1 MTLDPT
7 DAQALAD
14 AVRALESPGLA
25 VQIAEIIGKPIG
37 YSIGRLPDAVM
48 RRIGETTSAALRTAL
63 RAAASTMNDE
73 RGITPSQRTHK
84 MLATLSGAIGGAFG
98 LPALAV
104 ELPVSTTII
113 LRSVADI
120 ARSQG
125 ESIRDV
131 DTQLACIEVFAIG
144 SGPKVEGTAD
154 AGYYATRAALAHAVS
169 NAAQYIAQKG
179 IIEEAAP
186 VVVRLISKVATR
198 FSGPVVEKFAA
209 QSLPLIGAAGGA
221 AVNLVFINHF
231 QDMARGHFTVRR
243 LERKY
248 SKEIVRK
255 EYDRLRM
262 LEN

>member
-1 MTLDPT
+1 MALDPT

-14 AVRALESPGLA
+14 AVRALESPGVA

-37 YSIGRLPDAVM
+37 YTIGRLPDAVV
-48 RRIGETTSAALRTAL
+48 RRIGDTTNAALRTAL
-63 RAAASTMNDE
+63 RAAVSTMNNE
-73 RGITPSQRTHK
+73 RSITPSQRTHK

-125 ESIRDV
+125 ENVREV
-131 DTQLACIEVFAIG
+131 DTQLACLEVFALG
-144 SGPKVEGTAD
+144 SGSTIEGTAD

-169 NAAQYIAQKG
+169 NAAQYITQKG
-179 IIEEAAP
+179 IVEEAAP
-186 VVVRLISKVATR
+186 VIVRLISKVASR

-209 QSLPLIGAAGGA
+209 QSIPVVGAAGGA

-231 QDMARGHFTVRR
+231 QDLARGHFTVRR

-248 SKEIVRK
+248 SKEIVRQ
-255 EYDRLRM
+255 EYDRLTS
-262 LEN
+262 

>member
-1 MTLDPT
+1 MTLEPSDV
-7 DAQALAD
+7 QALAD
-14 AVRALESPGLA
+14 AVRVLESPGMA

-37 YSIGRLPDAVM
+37 YSIGRLPEVVV
-48 RRIGETTSAALRTAL
+48 RRIGETTNTALRTSL
-63 RAAASTMNDE
+63 RAAVSTMNNE
-73 RGITPSQRTHK
+73 RSITPSQRTHK
-84 MLATLSGAIGGAFG
+84 MLVTLSGAIGGAFG

-125 ESIRDV
+125 ENIREV
-131 DTQLACIEVFAIG
+131 DTQLACIEVFALG
-144 SGPKVEGTAD
+144 SGSKVEGAAD

-169 NAAQYIAQKG
+169 NAAQYIANKG
-179 IIEEAAP
+179 IVEEAAP
-186 VVVRLISKVATR
+186 AIVRLISKIATR

-209 QSLPLIGAAGGA
+209 QSIPVIGAAGGA

-248 SKEIVRK
+248 GKDIVHKEF
-255 EYDRLRM
+255 DRLRT
-262 LEN
+262 LEK

>member
-7 DAQALAD
+7 DALALAD
-14 AVRALESPGLA
+14 AVRVLESPGLA

-48 RRIGETTSAALRTAL
+48 RRIGETTNAALRTAL
-63 RAAASTMNDE
+63 RAAVSTMNNE
-73 RGITPSQRTHK
+73 RGITSSQRTHK
-84 MLATLSGAIGGAFG
+84 TLATLSGAIGGAFG

-131 DTQLACIEVFAIG
+131 DTQLACIEVFALG

-154 AGYYATRAALAHAVS
+154 GGYYATRAALAHAVS

-179 IIEEAAP
+179 LVEEAAP
-186 VVVRLISKVATR
+186 VIVRLISKVATR

-209 QSLPLIGAAGGA
+209 QSIPLIGAAGGA

-231 QDMARGHFTVRR
+231 QYMARGHFTVRR

-248 SKEIVRK
+248 SKEIVRE
-255 EYDRLRM
+255 EYDRLRT
-262 LEN
+262 